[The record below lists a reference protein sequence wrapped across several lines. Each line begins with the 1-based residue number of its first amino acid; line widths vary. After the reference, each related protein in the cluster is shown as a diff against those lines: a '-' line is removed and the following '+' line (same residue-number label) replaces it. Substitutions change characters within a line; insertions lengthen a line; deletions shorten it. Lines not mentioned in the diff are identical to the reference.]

1 MNEELLTALS
11 DICEEKGIE
20 RDVILDALEA
30 ALVAAYKRN
39 FNSAQNVEVQLDRT
53 TGAVR
58 VVAKKEVTEL
68 ADNTMHQT
76 HISLKDAKELNS
88 AFEIGDIV
96 DVEVTPRNF
105 GRIAAMTAK
114 QVITQR
120 IREAERGMLY
130 DEYIKRAN
138 EIISGKIERMERGNL
153 YIDIGRVEAVLPANE
168 IPQSEQPISEHFSIH
183 QRVLSYISE
192 VRNGTKGM
200 QIVLSRTHPGLVRKL
215 FEREVPEIKNGIVE
229 IKGIAREAGS
239 RTKIAVYSEDPNVDA
254 QGSCIGAKGIRV
266 QNIGDELGDEKID
279 IIKWSEDP
287 TEFIAAS
294 LSPSRVLSVVVNE
307 EEKTASVTVPEYQL
321 SLAIGKAGQNVR
333 LAARLTG
340 WKIDIISTADEGSYI
355 IGEE

>member
-30 ALVAAYKRN
+30 ALVAAYRRN
-39 FNSAQNVEVQLDRT
+39 FNSAQNVEVQLDRSS
-53 TGAVR
+53 GAVR
-58 VVAKKEVTEL
+58 VVAKKEVVEI
-68 ADNTMHQT
+68 ADDTQRQT
-76 HISLKDAKELNS
+76 HISLADAKEINPKY
-88 AFEIGDIV
+88 EIGDIV

-120 IREAERGMLY
+120 LREAEREMLY
-130 DEYIKRAN
+130 DEYIKREN
-138 EIISGKIERMERGNL
+138 EIVSGKIERMERGNL
-153 YIDIGRVEAVLPANE
+153 YIDIGKVEAVLPSNE
-168 IPQSEQPISEHFSIH
+168 IPSNEQPVSEHFKIH

-192 VRNGTKGM
+192 VKNGTKGM
-200 QIVLSRTHPGLVRKL
+200 QVILSRTHPGLVKKL
-215 FEREVPEIKNGIVE
+215 FEREVPEIQSGIVE

-239 RTKIAVYSEDPNVDA
+239 RTKIAVWSEDPDVDA
-254 QGSCIGAKGIRV
+254 QGACIGAKGIRV
-266 QNIGDELGDEKID
+266 QNIGEELGDEKID

-287 TEFIAAS
+287 TEYIAAS
-294 LSPSRVLSVVVNE
+294 LSPSRVLSVIINE
-307 EEKTASVTVPEYQL
+307 EEKTASVTVPDYQL